1 MGMRKLP
8 FYLVLLSICLSE
20 SVLATCANPDNRF
33 DYQLASNSNG
43 DYEISFDGA
52 AGVRRTITDND
63 GLLTM
68 MSLYRSWQTNGT
80 DAIASTDIVLL
91 KNVVDKALTKSAE
104 LLPAMVTSLEA
115 LKSSIAS
122 ANNVRFA
129 TIEPLLQ
136 GVLSNTYQGS
146 SRGYPI
152 SSSDGTENIFQLCR
166 DSGIRT
172 VICNGPNGAQSTSR
186 FGECSPAYRDFCG
199 PVRVSLAFESRVPA
213 ERIKIAP
220 GACHPVG
227 LGQQVLSGG
236 REVNPATRTRV
247 RQQ

>member
-1 MGMRKLP
+1 MRKSPL
-8 FYLVLLSICLSE
+8 LLILLSLCLSE
-20 SVLATCANPDNRF
+20 SVLATCANPENRF
-33 DYQLASNSNG
+33 DYQLALNPGG

-52 AGVRRTITDND
+52 AGIRRTITDND
-63 GLLTM
+63 GILTM

-91 KNVVDKALTKSAE
+91 KKVVDKALTRSAE

-122 ANNVRFA
+122 ASNVRFA
-129 TIEPLLQ
+129 TLEPLLQ
-136 GVLSNTYQGS
+136 GVLSNTYQGA

-172 VICNGPNGAQSTSR
+172 VICNGPNGALSTSR

-199 PVRVSLAFESRVPA
+199 PVRISLETERRAPA

-220 GACHPVG
+220 RDCHPVG
-227 LGQQVLSGG
+227 LGEQVLSGG
-236 REVNPATRTRV
+236 RRENPATRTRV
-247 RQQ
+247 RPQ

>member
-8 FYLVLLSICLSE
+8 FYLILLTFCLSGNA
-20 SVLATCANPDNRF
+20 LATCANPENRF
-33 DYQLASNSNG
+33 DYQLASNPGG

-68 MSLYRSWQTNGT
+68 MALYRSWQTNAT

-91 KNVVDKALTKSAE
+91 KKVVDKALTNSAE

-115 LKSSIAS
+115 LKSNIAS
-122 ANNVRFA
+122 ASNVRFA
-129 TIEPLLQ
+129 TLEPLLQ
-136 GVLSNTYQGS
+136 EVLSNTYQGA
-146 SRGYPI
+146 SRGYAI
-152 SSSDGTENIFQLCR
+152 SSTDGTENIFQLCR

-186 FGECSPAYRDFCG
+186 YGECSPAYRDFCG
-199 PVRVSLAFESRVPA
+199 PVRVSLALESRVPA

-220 GACHPVG
+220 RDCHPVG
-227 LGQQVLSGG
+227 LGEQVLSGG
-236 REVNPATRTRV
+236 RRTNPESRTKV
-247 RQQ
+247 RGQ